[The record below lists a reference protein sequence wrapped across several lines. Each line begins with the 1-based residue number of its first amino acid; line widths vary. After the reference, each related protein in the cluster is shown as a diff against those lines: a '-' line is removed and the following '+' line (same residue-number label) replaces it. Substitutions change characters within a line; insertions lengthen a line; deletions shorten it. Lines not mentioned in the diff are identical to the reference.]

1 MKDYL
6 KTLKQEKSNRFFI
19 CRHLLQKMEGQD
31 QSDSCEFCS
40 A

>member
-19 CRHLLQKMEGQD
+19 GIAMLPTRRCFISPE
-31 QSDSCEFCS
+31 
-40 A
+40 